1 MDSLVLCQMLLC
13 RGGIDMARRI
23 KERKLKSPNI
33 TIIGEGLTERC
44 YFKHLKSLKGYR
56 YTCKPHNFSQQ
67 SIDDLQKQIDKVLE
81 DDGVAVCVFD
91 ADVARDKPAE
101 RKKLEAMQKK
111 YAGKEQVILCDSM
124 PSIEFWF
131 LIHYLNTNKYFAS
144 STDVIKVLRRFLPDF
159 SKHETYLAKEKW
171 VVDMIA
177 NGKQDIA
184 MDRAKGFGMT
194 GESYSNIYK
203 AFEKFMELNS

>member
-1 MDSLVLCQMLLC
+1 
-13 RGGIDMARRI
+13 MARKIR
-23 KERKLKSPNI
+23 ERKIKAPNV

-56 YTCKPHNFSQQ
+56 YTCKPRNFSQQ
-67 SIDDLQKQIDKVLE
+67 SIDDLQKQIDKVLT

-91 ADVARDKPAE
+91 ADVAREKPAE

-111 YAGKEQVILCDSM
+111 YAGNEQVVLCDSM

-144 STDVIKVLRRFLPDF
+144 SADVIKILRRYLPDF
-159 SKHETYLAKEKW
+159 SKHEIYLSKEKW

-177 NGKQDIA
+177 DGKQDTA
-184 MDRAKGFGMT
+184 MERAKTFGMT

-203 AFEKFMELNS
+203 AFEKFAELE

>member
-56 YTCKPHNFSQQ
+56 YTCKPRNFSQQ

-91 ADVARDKPAE
+91 VDVARDKPAE

>member
-1 MDSLVLCQMLLC
+1 MMVWPYVFLMQTWLVTNLQ
-13 RGGIDMARRI
+13 
-23 KERKLKSPNI
+23 KERSWKP
-33 TIIGEGLTERC
+33 
-44 YFKHLKSLKGYR
+44 
-56 YTCKPHNFSQQ
+56 CKRN
-67 SIDDLQKQIDKVLE
+67 
-81 DDGVAVCVFD
+81 
-91 ADVARDKPAE
+91 
-101 RKKLEAMQKK
+101 M
-111 YAGKEQVILCDSM
+111 QVILCDSM

>member
-1 MDSLVLCQMLLC
+1 
-13 RGGIDMARRI
+13 MARRI

-56 YTCKPHNFSQQ
+56 YTCKPRNFSQQ

-159 SKHETYLAKEKW
+159 SKHETYLAKEEW

>member
-56 YTCKPHNFSQQ
+56 YTCKPRNFSQQ

-144 STDVIKVLRRFLPDF
+144 STDVIKVLHRFLPDF
-159 SKHETYLAKEKW
+159 SKHETYLSKEKW

>member
-1 MDSLVLCQMLLC
+1 MDSLGLCQMLLC

-56 YTCKPHNFSQQ
+56 YTCKPRNFSQQ

>member
-1 MDSLVLCQMLLC
+1 
-13 RGGIDMARRI
+13 MARKIR
-23 KERKLKSPNI
+23 ERKIKAPNV

-56 YTCKPHNFSQQ
+56 YTCKPRNFSQQ
-67 SIDDLQKQIDKVLE
+67 SIDDLQKQIDKVLT

-91 ADVARDKPAE
+91 ADVAREKPAE

-111 YAGKEQVILCDSM
+111 YAGNEQVILCDSM

-144 STDVIKVLRRFLPDF
+144 SADVIKILRRYLPDF
-159 SKHETYLAKEKW
+159 SKHEIYLSKEKW

-177 NGKQDIA
+177 DGKQDTA
-184 MDRAKGFGMT
+184 MERAKAFGMT

-203 AFEKFMELNS
+203 AFEKFAELE

>member
-56 YTCKPHNFSQQ
+56 YTCKPRNFSQQ

-144 STDVIKVLRRFLPDF
+144 STDVIKVLRRFLPNF

-171 VVDMIA
+171 IVDMIA

>member
-1 MDSLVLCQMLLC
+1 
-13 RGGIDMARRI
+13 MARRI

-56 YTCKPHNFSQQ
+56 YTCKPRNFSQQ

-144 STDVIKVLRRFLPDF
+144 STDVIKVLHRFLPDF

-194 GESYSNIYK
+194 GESYSNI
-203 AFEKFMELNS
+203 

>member
-1 MDSLVLCQMLLC
+1 
-13 RGGIDMARRI
+13 MARRI

-56 YTCKPHNFSQQ
+56 YTCKPRNFSQQ

-111 YAGKEQVILCDSM
+111 YAGKEADKDAM
-124 PSIEFWF
+124 M
-131 LIHYLNTNKYFAS
+131 
-144 STDVIKVLRRFLPDF
+144 
-159 SKHETYLAKEKW
+159 AKSQE
-171 VVDMIA
+171 ML
-177 NGKQDIA
+177 
-184 MDRAKGFGMT
+184 M
-194 GESYSNIYK
+194 IYK
-203 AFEKFMELNS
+203 KYGINPMSSCLSAFTQLPIFFALLEAIYRVPVFFEKKFLVYNLGTTPAEGLLAHNYWYIILIVLIIGTTYFSFKNNLIVKLLVLILLGLSK

>member
-1 MDSLVLCQMLLC
+1 
-13 RGGIDMARRI
+13 MARRI

-56 YTCKPHNFSQQ
+56 YTCKPRNFSQQ

-144 STDVIKVLRRFLPDF
+144 STDVIKVWRRFLPDF